1 MLILLVLVV
10 ASWWLLQKPGAI
22 NSTATAVQ
30 RGPDM
35 FADHIEVTVM
45 GESGRPEYRI
55 RAEQLRHSPDK
66 QRFDLTRPEIE
77 VNHHDGG
84 NWNIV
89 SENGQMNDKGDQ
101 MWFLGEVNIHR
112 HGDNSM
118 HIRTR
123 DILVKPDEELAET
136 DSAVSITAA
145 NYEIDA
151 IGLKADFRNK
161 RLQFRSSVRGKIN
174 AAS

>member
-1 MLILLVLVV
+1 MLILLFLVV
-10 ASWWLLQKPGAI
+10 ASWWLLQKPGAG
-22 NSTATAVQ
+22 NSTATAVK

-35 FADHIEVTVM
+35 FADYIEVTVM
-45 GESGRPEYRI
+45 GESGQPVYRVT
-55 RAEQLRHSPDK
+55 ADQLRHSPDSE
-66 QRFDLTRPEIE
+66 RFDLTRPIIE
-77 VNHHDGG
+77 VNHRDGES
-84 NWNIV
+84 WNIA
-89 SENGQMNDKGDQ
+89 SESGQMTDKGDQ
-101 MWFLGEVNIHR
+101 LWFLGEVNILR
-112 HGDNSM
+112 QGDISM

-145 NYEIDA
+145 HYQIDA

-161 RLQFRSSVRGKIN
+161 RLEFHSRVRGTIN

>member
-1 MLILLVLVV
+1 MLVLLFLVV
-10 ASWWLLQKPGAI
+10 ASGWLLQKPEAI
-22 NSTATAVQ
+22 SSTATAVK

-66 QRFDLTRPEIE
+66 QRFDLTRPTIE

-84 NWNIV
+84 NWNIA
-89 SENGQMNDKGDQ
+89 SESGQMTDKGDQ
-101 MWFLGEVNIHR
+101 LWFLGEVNIHR
-112 HGDNSM
+112 QGDSSM

-136 DSAVSITAA
+136 DSAVSITAT
-145 NYEIDA
+145 NYKIDA

-161 RLQFRSSVRGKIN
+161 LLEFRSSVRGTIN